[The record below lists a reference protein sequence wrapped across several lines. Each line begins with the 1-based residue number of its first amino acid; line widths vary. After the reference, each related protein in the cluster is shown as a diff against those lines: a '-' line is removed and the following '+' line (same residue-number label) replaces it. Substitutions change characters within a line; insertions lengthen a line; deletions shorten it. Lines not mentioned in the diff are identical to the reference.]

1 MAKTSR
7 PTAQKRAK
15 ERARQEKQQ
24 QKEARRLESKERK
37 ASSGMKGGEEDADI
51 AGIRPGPQPLPAE
64 WGTMREIDEE
74 KS

>member
-37 ASSGMKGGEEDADI
+37 ASSGLNTEEDADI

-64 WGTMREIDEE
+64 WGPMKDIDEE
-74 KS
+74 

>member
-37 ASSGMKGGEEDADI
+37 ASGVKNEEEDADI